1 MAKMFVHYNGT
12 VDQFSKLSN
21 INDYANSIVFISG
34 TNNGEGAAIYT
45 HGRYYANIA
54 EVEALASDIAN
65 LNIIKGIKVGN
76 VERTASGHH
85 GIIEFTSDNNSTVT
99 ITGTSTGIQIGLDAN
114 FVKKVTDNTAAI
126 AKEVE
131 DRGAE
136 ITRVEGLV
144 SGVSGR
150 VATIE
155 GDYLTSEDKT
165 EILGQINASGG
176 GLLGMEGDTS
186 DKNTIHGAKK
196 YAEEKAQAAQ
206 DAAALDATGKANTAE
221 SNAKSYADGL
231 KTEAINTAA
240 GDATSKA
247 NTAEQNA
254 KNYADGLVFA
264 DGVAKFDATGS
275 AAAALSAA
283 QSYAD
288 QAELDAIATAGTN
301 ADSKIATAI
310 GALDS
315 EKEGSDAKEGSNAKV
330 TVKVAQVDGKIDSVT
345 VTTSDIA
352 SAAVLAQVK
361 EDVDY
366 FFKDALG
373 DSDAKQVKDTL
384 KEIQDYMDGETGGAA
399 AMAASIREAKDA
411 ADAAQNAADKAQ
423 EEVDALEGEV
433 SLHKEAYAA
442 KVAEL
447 EKADTDNLAAAASDA
462 TQKANKA
469 LEDAKTYA
477 DGVAATAKSE
487 AVTAAQGLINGL
499 DVTDTAVAGSYVS
512 AVSETDGK
520 ISVSREVLPTYVLT
534 TGSANGTVAF
544 NSTDIAVKGL
554 GSAAY
559 TEAGA
564 YATAA
569 QGQKADTAYQ
579 KPSTGIAKS
588 DLEAS
593 VQTSLGKADAAAPQ
607 ATTYNKTEVDNAVK
621 AVDDKF
627 ANYYTAAQVNN
638 LLAWEEL

>member
-12 VDQFSKLSN
+12 VDNFKKIEN
-21 INDYANSIVFISG
+21 YASTYNNSIVFISG
-34 TNNGEGAAIYT
+34 VNDEGAAIYT
-45 HGRYYANIA
+45 HGKFYANIKD
-54 EVEALASDIAN
+54 VQNLASQLSD
-65 LNIIKGIKVGN
+65 LKIIKGVKVGEDTKVAADHN
-76 VERTASGHH
+76 
-85 GIIEFTSDNNSTVT
+85 GIIEFTSDSNSTVSVV
-99 ITGTSTGIQIGLDAN
+99 GTSTGIQIGLNSA
-114 FVKKVTDNTAAI
+114 FVKRVTDAEAAI

-131 DRGAE
+131 DRGKE

-144 SGVSGR
+144 SGVDGR

-206 DAAALDATGKANTAE
+206 EAAALDATGKANTAE

-240 GDATSKA
+240 GDATAKA
-247 NTAEQNA
+247 NAAEQNA
-254 KNYADGLVFA
+254 KAYADGLA
-264 DGVAKFDATGS
+264 GNYDASGS

-373 DSDAKQVKDTL
+373 DSDAQQVKDTL

-411 ADAAQNAADKAQ
+411 ADAAQDAADAAQ
-423 EEVDALEGEV
+423 GEVDALEGEV
-433 SLHKEAYAA
+433 ALHKEAYNA

-447 EKADTDNLAAAASDA
+447 EKADDDNLEAAKSDA

-469 LEDAKTYA
+469 LEDAKAYA
-477 DGVAATAKSE
+477 DEVAATAKSGAE
-487 AVTAAQGLINGL
+487 ATAQGLINGL

-520 ISVSREVLPTYVLT
+520 ISVSREVLPTYALA

-544 NSTDIAVKGL
+544 NGTDVAVKGL

-627 ANYYTAAQVNN
+627 ANYYTAAQVND

>member
-12 VDQFSKLSN
+12 VDNFKKIENYASKYN
-21 INDYANSIVFISG
+21 NSIVFISG
-34 TNNGEGAAIYT
+34 VNDEGAAIYT
-45 HGRYYANIA
+45 HGKFYANIKD
-54 EVEALASDIAN
+54 VQNLANQLSE
-65 LNIIKGIKVGN
+65 LKIIKGVKVGEDTKVAADHN
-76 VERTASGHH
+76 
-85 GIIEFTSDNNSTVT
+85 GIIEFTSDSNSTVSVV
-99 ITGTSTGIQIGLDAN
+99 GTSTGIQIGLNSA
-114 FVKKVTDNTAAI
+114 FVKRVTDAEAAI

-131 DRGAE
+131 DRGKE

-144 SGVSGR
+144 SGVDGR

-155 GDYLTSEDKT
+155 GDYLTSEDKE

-186 DKNTIHGAKK
+186 DKNTIHGTKK

-206 DAAALDATGKANTAE
+206 EAAALDATGKADTAE
-221 SNAKSYADGL
+221 ANAKSYADGL

-240 GDATSKA
+240 GDATAKA
-247 NTAEQNA
+247 NAAEQAA
-254 KNYADGLVFA
+254 KAYADGLA
-264 DGVAKFDATGS
+264 DNYDASGS

-373 DSDAKQVKDTL
+373 DSDAQQVKDTL

-411 ADAAQNAADKAQ
+411 ADAAQDAADAAQ
-423 EEVDALEGEV
+423 GEVDALEGEV
-433 SLHKEAYAA
+433 ALHKEAYNA
-442 KVAEL
+442 KVAEF
-447 EKADTDNLAAAASDA
+447 EKADTDNLEAAKSDA

-469 LEDAKTYA
+469 LEDAKAYA
-477 DGVAATAKSE
+477 DEVAAT
-487 AVTAAQGLINGL
+487 AQGLINGL

-520 ISVSREVLPTYVLT
+520 ISVSREVLPTYALA

-544 NSTDIAVKGL
+544 NGTDVAVKGL

-627 ANYYTAAQVNN
+627 ANYYTAAQVND

>member
-12 VDQFSKLSN
+12 VDNFKKIENYASKYN
-21 INDYANSIVFISG
+21 NSIVFISG
-34 TNNGEGAAIYT
+34 VNDEGAAIYT
-45 HGRYYANIA
+45 HGKFYANIKD
-54 EVEALASDIAN
+54 VQNLANQLSE
-65 LNIIKGIKVGN
+65 LKIIKGVKVGEDTKVAADHN
-76 VERTASGHH
+76 
-85 GIIEFTSDNNSTVT
+85 GIIEFTSDSNSTVSVV
-99 ITGTSTGIQIGLDAN
+99 GTSTGIQIGLNSA

-131 DRGAE
+131 DRGKE

-144 SGVSGR
+144 SGVDGR

-155 GDYLTSEDKT
+155 GDYLTSEDKE
-165 EILGQINASGG
+165 EILGQINTSGG

-186 DKNTIHGAKK
+186 DKNTIHGTKK

-206 DAAALDATGKANTAE
+206 EAAALDATGKADTAE
-221 SNAKSYADGL
+221 ANAKSYADGL

-240 GDATSKA
+240 GDATAKA
-247 NTAEQNA
+247 NAAEQAA
-254 KNYADGLVFA
+254 KAYADGLA
-264 DGVAKFDATGS
+264 DNYDASGS
-275 AAAALSAA
+275 AAAAEARA
-283 QSYAD
+283 KSYAD

-373 DSDAKQVKDTL
+373 DSEAQQVKDTL

-411 ADAAQNAADKAQ
+411 ADAAQDAADAAQ
-423 EEVDALEGEV
+423 GEVDALEGEV
-433 SLHKEAYAA
+433 ALHKEAYNA

-447 EKADTDNLAAAASDA
+447 EKADSDNLEAAKSDA

-469 LEDAKTYA
+469 LEDAKAYA
-477 DGVAATAKSE
+477 DEVAAT
-487 AVTAAQGLINGL
+487 AQGLINGL

-520 ISVSREVLPTYVLT
+520 ISVSREVLPTYALA

-544 NSTDIAVKGL
+544 NGTDVAVKGL

-627 ANYYTAAQVNN
+627 ANYYTAAQVND

>member
-12 VDQFSKLSN
+12 VDNFKKIEN
-21 INDYANSIVFISG
+21 YASTYNNSIVFISG
-34 TNNGEGAAIYT
+34 VNDEGAAIYT
-45 HGRYYANIA
+45 HGKFYANIKD
-54 EVEALASDIAN
+54 VQNLASQ
-65 LNIIKGIKVGN
+65 LSELKIIKGVKVGEDTKVAADHN
-76 VERTASGHH
+76 
-85 GIIEFTSDNNSTVT
+85 GIIEFTSDSNSTVSVV
-99 ITGTSTGIQIGLDAN
+99 GTSTGIQIGLNSA
-114 FVKKVTDNTAAI
+114 FVKRVADAETAI

-131 DRGAE
+131 DRGKE

-144 SGVSGR
+144 SGVDGR

-155 GDYLTSEDKT
+155 GDYLTSEDKE

-186 DKNTIHGAKK
+186 DKNTIHGTKK

-240 GDATSKA
+240 GDATAKA
-247 NTAEQNA
+247 NAAEQNA
-254 KNYADGLVFA
+254 KNYADSLA
-264 DGVAKFDATGS
+264 SNYDASGS
-275 AAAALSAA
+275 AAAALSSA

-301 ADSKIATAI
+301 ADSKISTAI
-310 GALDS
+310 SGL
-315 EKEGSDAKEGSNAKV
+315 NADESGESTDKH
-330 TVKVAQVDGKIDSVT
+330 VKVQVVEAGGKITNVV

-373 DSDAKQVKDTL
+373 DSDAQQVKDTL

-411 ADAAQNAADKAQ
+411 ADAAQSAADNAQ
-423 EEVDALEGEV
+423 KEVDALEGEV
-433 SLHKEAYAA
+433 ALHKEAYNA

-447 EKADTDNLAAAASDA
+447 EKADDDNLEAAKSDA

-520 ISVSREVLPTYVLT
+520 ISVSREVLPTYALA

-544 NSTDIAVKGL
+544 NGTDVAVKGL

-627 ANYYTAAQVNN
+627 ANYYTAAQVND